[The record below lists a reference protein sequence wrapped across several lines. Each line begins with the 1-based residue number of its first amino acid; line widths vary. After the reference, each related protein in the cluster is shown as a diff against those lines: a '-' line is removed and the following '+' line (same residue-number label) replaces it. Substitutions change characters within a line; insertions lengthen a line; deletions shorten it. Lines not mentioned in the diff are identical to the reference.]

1 MTTPNSSVETTSIL
15 QRLEAWVPKLSLLD
29 RYILQELSKPFL
41 FGVGIFSAVGVS
53 VGSLF
58 TLLQQVSAAQIP
70 LDLVLQ
76 ILVLQLPRFVSFAL
90 PMAMLMASLLCLSR
104 FSSDQELTALRA
116 CGVSFFRLLL
126 PILMFGL
133 CVTGLMFV
141 LNEDLVPF
149 TQYQAKLM
157 IQQPALEG
165 KLNLQ
170 DKNVFYQEYGPDR
183 EVRRFFYAQTFNGQT
198 MQGMTILD
206 LTRPNANQVISAESA
221 TWDTQESR
229 WRFQNGKIYLVTADG
244 KEQNVLA
251 FEDQQLYV
259 PRDPLDLA
267 APGQS
272 LEEMSIADAQSYW
285 AQQRQ
290 AGNTRRQLKAELYI
304 QQQFALPFISL
315 IFGVVGS
322 ALGTSLRRVSNS
334 TGFGVCILIILGY
347 YFLTFLTNNLGNLG
361 FLSPIASAWIPN
373 LATAAIAVWLALRVE
388 HQV

>member
-1 MTTPNSSVETTSIL
+1 MSMPNSPMDTLSTL
-15 QRLEAWVPKLSLLD
+15 QRIEAYLPKLSLLD

-58 TLLQQVSAAQIP
+58 TLLQQVSASQLP
-70 LDLVLQ
+70 LDLALQ
-76 ILVLQLPRFVSFAL
+76 ILVLQLPRFISFAL

-104 FSSDQELTALRA
+104 FSSDRELTALRA

-126 PILMFGL
+126 PILGFGL
-133 CVTGLMFV
+133 CVAGLMFV

-157 IQQPALEG
+157 MQQPALEG

-183 EVRRFFYAQTFNGQT
+183 EVRRFFYAQTFNGQS

-206 LTRPNANQVISAESA
+206 LTQPNANQIISAESA
-221 TWDTQESR
+221 TWDAQESR

-272 LEEMSIADAQSYW
+272 LEEMSIADAQAHW
-285 AQQRQ
+285 NQQRQ
-290 AGNTRRQLKAELYI
+290 AGNTRRQLKVELYI

-347 YFLTFLTNNLGNLG
+347 YFLSFLSNNLGNLG
-361 FLSPIASAWIPN
+361 ILSPVASAWIPN
-373 LATAAIAVWLALRVE
+373 LSVAAIATWLALRAE
-388 HQV
+388 YQV

>member
-1 MTTPNSSVETTSIL
+1 MTTPNSSVETIPIL
-15 QRLEAWVPKLSLLD
+15 QRIETWIPKPSLLD
-29 RYILQELSKPFL
+29 RYVLQELGKPFL
-41 FGVGIFSAVGVS
+41 FGVGIFSTVGVS

-58 TLLQQVSAAQIP
+58 TLLQQVSATQIP
-70 LDLVLQ
+70 LDLALRV
-76 ILVLQLPRFVSFAL
+76 LVLQVPRFVSFAL

-104 FSSDQELTALRA
+104 LSSDRELTALRA
-116 CGVSFFRLLL
+116 CGVSFLRLLL
-126 PILMFGL
+126 PILGFGL
-133 CVTGLMFV
+133 CVTGLMFW

-157 IQQPALEG
+157 VQQPALEG

-183 EVRRFFYAQTFNGQT
+183 EVRRFFYAQTFNGKS

-206 LTRPNANQVISAESA
+206 LTQPNANQVISAESA
-221 TWDTQESR
+221 NWDAQESR
-229 WRFQNGKIYLVTADG
+229 WRFQNGKIYLVTVDG
-244 KEQNVLA
+244 KAQNVLS

-272 LEEMSIADAQSYW
+272 LEEMSIADAQGYW
-285 AQQRQ
+285 QQQRQ

-315 IFGVVGS
+315 IFAVVGS

-334 TGFGVCILIILGY
+334 TGFGICILIILGY
-347 YFLTFLTNNLGNLG
+347 YLLTFLTNNLGNLG
-361 FLSPIASAWIPN
+361 VLSPIAAAWIPN
-373 LATAAIAVWLALRVE
+373 IATAAIAIWLALRVE
-388 HQV
+388 YQA